1 MAGKRVAL
9 SSLAGERV
17 EAVPGVSR
25 PTLVHIAPADVY
37 PTPLN
42 PRIDFGQESLVE
54 LGESMRGG
62 QLAPCVGIPRARY
75 LELFPEHTDEVPS
88 CKYVMAAG
96 ERRWRAARAVNLETL
111 DLHIRQDIAESRVK
125 FLAAV
130 LAENIERQNFNFIE
144 EAQGLQ
150 QMLAMSGGS
159 QAQAARQLS
168 KSPQWLSQRLGILR
182 LSPAMQ
188 EAVIAGKL
196 TAFREMRK
204 YAAMPAD
211 EQMTAWQ
218 ADQLAAQQRAEERR
232 QDQGQAQPAKPRPL
246 AVSPA
251 ANPNGAGPAVPPD
264 SPAPKPE
271 TYTAV
276 YTEAEQPLP
285 DTELPH
291 DEPGGPETSEGVPG
305 PRLTAEDPSGNSHQ
319 EEPATAG
326 TGQAD
331 RGEAAP
337 PAPPESP
344 QVPEFLAR
352 PKMPWNDGA
361 AVADIVTSKMP
372 VEQLHILFQR
382 LQLLLEETPVS

>member
-42 PRIDFGQESLVE
+42 PRIDFGKESLVE

-75 LELFPEHTDEVPS
+75 LELFPEHTDDVPP

-96 ERRWRAARAVNLETL
+96 ERRWRAAQAVNLETL

-218 ADQLAAQQRAEERR
+218 ADQLAAQQRTEERR
-232 QDQGQAQPAKPRPL
+232 QEQGQVRPAEQRPVT
-246 AVSPA
+246 VSAA
-251 ANPNGAGPAVPPD
+251 ANPTGAGPAVPPGR
-264 SPAPKPE
+264 PAPEPK

-276 YTEAEQPLP
+276 YTEPEQPLP
-285 DTELPH
+285 ATELPQ
-291 DEPGGPETSEGVPG
+291 DEPGGAEPPEGVPG
-305 PRLTAEDPSGNSHQ
+305 PRLTAEDSSGNGHQ
-319 EEPATAG
+319 EEPATAD

-331 RGEAAP
+331 RGQAARPVQPEP
-337 PAPPESP
+337 PQLPE
-344 QVPEFLAR
+344 VLAR
-352 PKMPWNDGA
+352 PKMPWHDGA
-361 AVADIVTSKMP
+361 AVADLVTTKMP
-372 VEQLHILFQR
+372 VEQQRILFQR
-382 LQLLLEETPVS
+382 LQLLLAETAAP